1 MNDAFRD
8 LLLSI
13 ADDKLIL
20 GHRNSDW
27 TGLGPILEEDIA
39 FSALAQDDIA
49 HALALYEVIAA
60 RTDTT
65 ADALAFGRSAEAY
78 RCAQLVEL
86 HDGFDWAHAI
96 VRQFLVNR
104 HDAIRLERL
113 GRSSDA
119 EVAADSS
126 DELVQLQFP

>member
-65 ADALAFGRSAEAY
+65 ADASADKTHATLKGTSERKDSEA
-78 RCAQLVEL
+78 QEP
-86 HDGFDWAHAI
+86 I
-96 VRQFLVNR
+96 VSLSSPKRGKRRANV
-104 HDAIRLERL
+104 RL
-113 GRSSDA
+113 GPAVLHAYVRTHVSTH
-119 EVAADSS
+119 VWTPC
-126 DELVQLQFP
+126 L